1 MENPIDLLN
10 KKIDTDPAGTLP
22 FMMPGRSRA
31 RPGDVMM
38 LDQHKRW
45 GPADAFGD
53 HLLQAFG
60 YQKFPAGFMMQ
71 WGTTGSINGYG
82 YSNSGGYTGYSSNN
96 SSNISFY
103 KQFQYACFGVYG
115 NGTNSF
121 TYNSNY
127 GGTGSGAYTYNT
139 AFPSAG
145 FTFSNLT
152 RWGFTVHNNTP
163 IDMECRWFAV
173 GH

>member
-1 MENPIDLLN
+1 MENPADLLN
-10 KKIDTDPAGTLP
+10 RQVETDPVGSLP

-38 LDQHKRW
+38 LDQYKRW

-53 HLLQAFG
+53 HLLQPYG
-60 YQKFPAGFMMQ
+60 YQRIPAGFMMQ
-71 WGTTGSINGYG
+71 WGTTGTIAGYG
-82 YSNSGGYTGYSSNN
+82 YYNTGGGFSGYNSNN
-96 SSNISFY
+96 SATQTFY
-103 KQFQYACFGVYG
+103 KTFSYMCFGVYG
-115 NGTNSF
+115 NGTDSF

-127 GGTGSGAYTYNT
+127 GNVGYGSYNT
-139 AFPSAG
+139 TFPSAG
-145 FTFSNLT
+145 FTFSNVT

-163 IDMECRWFAV
+163 IDMACRWFAV